1 MWLCGPSWL
10 LAFCAL
16 CNLHLPWCAP
26 AGRCVLLCVCVRVGQ
41 VDCWSVGV
49 VMYLLLSGCF
59 PFEPRDSAI
68 LDDSMIDVEE
78 YVEVRPPC

>member
-1 MWLCGPSWL
+1 MPCVISTFLGVHL
-10 LAFCAL
+10 LVVAFC
-16 CNLHLPWCAP
+16 
-26 AGRCVLLCVCVRVGQ
+26 CVYVCVCVGQ